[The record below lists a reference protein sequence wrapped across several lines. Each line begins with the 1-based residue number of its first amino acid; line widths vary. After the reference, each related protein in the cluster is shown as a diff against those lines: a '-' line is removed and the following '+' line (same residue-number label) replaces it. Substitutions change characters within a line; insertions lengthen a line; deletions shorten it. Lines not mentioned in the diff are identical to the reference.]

1 MHEVKIEKFEGP
13 LGLLLKIIE
22 KEEMDITE
30 ISLASIADEFVNYI
44 RSSNAEEID
53 PEEMADFLVI
63 AAKLLLIKSK
73 ALLPYLLPEEEED
86 IEELEKQLK
95 MYKEFI
101 EASAKI
107 EKMLGKKKFM
117 FAREFNRKVVLD
129 NINSFSPPKKLT
141 AVDMASAF
149 AALLVRL
156 QPAEKIEEKTIQDEI
171 NIEEKIDTIKD
182 LLKERIRVSFKKVM
196 EQAKNKTEIIV
207 SFLAMLEMMRQ
218 REVHLDQ
225 DELFGDI
232 IINKKEQNHEIEI
245 TN

>member
-30 ISLASIADEFVNYI
+30 ISLAGIADEFVNYI
-44 RSSNAEEID
+44 RSSDVNEID

-86 IEELEKQLK
+86 IEELEQQLR
-95 MYKEFI
+95 MYKEFV
-101 EASAKI
+101 EAATKI

-117 FAREFNRKVVLD
+117 FAREFNRKVVLA
-129 NINSFSPPKKLT
+129 NAETFSPPKKLVAT
-141 AVDMASAF
+141 DMALVF
-149 AALLVRL
+149 EGLLTRL
-156 QPAEKIEEKTIQDEI
+156 QPAEKMETGTIEEEI
-171 NIEEKIDTIKD
+171 NIEEKIGSIKEL
-182 LLKERIRVSFKKVM
+182 LLKRIKVSFNKVM
-196 EQAKNKTEIIV
+196 SQAKNKTEIIV

-218 REVHLDQ
+218 REVHLTQ
-225 DELFGDI
+225 DEMFGDI
-232 IINKKEQNHEIEI
+232 IINKKD
-245 TN
+245 

>member
-30 ISLASIADEFVNYI
+30 ISLAGIADEFVNYI
-44 RSSNAEEID
+44 RSSDANEID

-86 IEELEKQLK
+86 IEELEQQLK
-95 MYKEFI
+95 MYKEFV
-101 EASAKI
+101 EAATKI

-117 FAREFNRKVVLD
+117 FAREFNRKVVLA
-129 NINSFSPPKKLT
+129 NAETFSPPKKLV
-141 AVDMASAF
+141 AADMAVVF
-149 AALLVRL
+149 EGLLVRL
-156 QPAEKIEEKTIQDEI
+156 QPAEKMEKGTIEEEI
-171 NIEEKIDTIKD
+171 NIEEKIFTIKE
-182 LLKERIRVSFKKVM
+182 LLIKRIKVSFNKVM
-196 EQAKNKTEIIV
+196 AQAKNKTEIIV

-218 REVHLDQ
+218 REVHLTQ
-225 DELFGDI
+225 DEMFGDI
-232 IINKKEQNHEIEI
+232 IINKK
-245 TN
+245 